1 MIAWLHPT
9 SLMYKKSFVLL
20 LVFFFSVAAMAQQRV
35 HKSTDQINSLNWSI
49 LATINYVLNDKNQ
62 FSPVYSESVK
72 RFKDKPFDLEGYLIP
87 VKARKTHDTFLLSP
101 LPVNQCHFCGANGIP
116 AMIYVEA
123 KQPITF
129 TSKTIHITGIL
140 RLDETGDVPVRLVE
154 AELF

>member
-1 MIAWLHPT
+1 MIARFHST

-20 LVFFFSVAAMAQQRV
+20 FAFFFSIAAVAQQRA

-49 LATINYVLNDKNQ
+49 LSTINYVLNDKNQ

-87 VKARKTHDTFLLSP
+87 LKARKTHDTFLLSP

-123 KQPITF
+123 KKPIAF

-140 RLDETGDVPVRLVE
+140 RLGDTGDVPIRLVE
-154 AELF
+154 AEFF